1 MATATAEIETL
12 TATEVKRAMG
22 TLRLGNWTEDL
33 FDKIKLDRKSATMP
47 SKIHNDYENDAI
59 EIPVVKKM
67 RFKFNKP
74 TKVEFV

>member
-1 MATATAEIETL
+1 MATVTAEIETI

-22 TLRLGNWTEDL
+22 TLKLGNWTEDL
-33 FDKIKLDRKSATMP
+33 FDKIKLDRKIVKENKLP
-47 SKIHNDYENDAI
+47 NDYENDAI

-67 RFKFNKP
+67 RFKFNRP

>member
-33 FDKIKLDRKSATMP
+33 FDKIKLDRKIVKENKLP
-47 SKIHNDYENDAI
+47 NDYENDAI

-67 RFKFNKP
+67 RFKFNRP

>member
-12 TATEVKRAMG
+12 TATEVKRARG
-22 TLRLGNWTEDL
+22 TLRLGR
-33 FDKIKLDRKSATMP
+33 KIVKGNML
-47 SKIHNDYENDAI
+47 HNDYENDAV